1 MISPFSTDLSGVY
14 MLTIYILLVPMKEAV
29 TEWPE
34 TTGSISV
41 LNDAAQEI
49 LTLMLAE
56 ELMLEE

>member
-1 MISPFSTDLSGVY
+1 